1 MPLGLRPSLLPPR
14 AAFELID
21 KAFVLAKRHYWA
33 IARLG
38 LIPFLV
44 GTTLVHWF
52 GPQAS
57 IAKRYLYSVP
67 VYAVFGIMEAV
78 TVVGAWQA
86 LHGLPVAPSAA
97 WRVVRRRAGGA
108 AASYVVKGF
117 LAVFG
122 LALLVIPGLYVIA
135 SFFAVPAVN
144 AIEDIGPLA
153 AARRSRVLARGAVDG
168 ILLTVGAFYIIPL
181 VLAAWGLP
189 FALTTVGVPRV
200 SLIRMAV
207 SMLWAALF
215 VPLRSAMTAVL
226 YLELRIRKEG
236 YDLQVLLSSL
246 EPSAA

>member
-1 MPLGLRPSLLPPR
+1 MPFGLRRSLLPPR

-38 LIPFLV
+38 LIPFLI
-44 GTTLVHWF
+44 GTTLVHWC

-57 IAKRYLYSVP
+57 IAKRFLYAVP

-97 WRVVRRRAGGA
+97 WRMLRRRVGGA
-108 AASYVVKGF
+108 TASYVVKTF
-117 LAVFG
+117 VAVFG

-135 SFFAVPAVN
+135 TFFAVPAVN
-144 AIEDIGPLA
+144 VIEDIGPFA
-153 AARRSRVLARGAVDG
+153 AARRSRFLARGAVDG
-168 ILLTVGAFYIIPL
+168 ILLTVGAFWIVPL
-181 VLAAWGLP
+181 VLAAWGFP
-189 FALTTVGVPRV
+189 FALTRLGVPPV
-200 SLIRMAV
+200 SLVRMAV
-207 SMLWAALF
+207 NMLWAAF
-215 VPLRSAMTAVL
+215 IVPLRSAITAVV
-226 YLELRIRKEG
+226 YLDLRIRKEG

-246 EPSAA
+246 ERSAA